1 MGAVGDLHA
10 EEPPQAL
17 RFRAPPLGQPGVG
30 DPALHLLDRARLGE
44 PGPQATPRRRDRG
57 GGESL
62 SAEPI
67 IETFPVGPLQC
78 NCTVIADPV
87 SREAIVIDPGDEPER
102 ILRALESAKLKP
114 VALLHT
120 HAHLDH
126 ITASRAVKESTGAP
140 IRLHPADRPLYDA
153 LPEQAAFFGLR
164 AEAPLPP
171 DAPLADAERIHFGP
185 YTLRAIH
192 TPGHTPGSTCFV
204 LEGNHPILFAGDT
217 LFRRSIGRTDLWG
230 GDTDAILA
238 SIREKL
244 FVLPGDIP
252 VVCGHGP
259 GTTIDEEKRL
269 NPFAA
274 V

>member
-1 MGAVGDLHA
+1 V
-10 EEPPQAL
+10 
-17 RFRAPPLGQPGVG
+17 
-30 DPALHLLDRARLGE
+30 
-44 PGPQATPRRRDRG
+44 
-57 GGESL
+57 

-87 SREAIVIDPGDEPER
+87 SREAVVIDPGDEPER
-102 ILRALESAKLKP
+102 ILRALASAKLTP
-114 VALLHT
+114 VALVHT

-126 ITASRAVKESTGAP
+126 ITGSRAVKEATGAP

-153 LPEQAAFFGLR
+153 LPEQAAFFGLQ
-164 AEAPLPP
+164 AQAPLPP
-171 DAPLADAERIHFGP
+171 DTPLSDGERIHFGP
-185 YTLRAIH
+185 YVLRAVH
-192 TPGHTPGSTCFV
+192 TPGHTPGSTCFL
-204 LEGNHPILFAGDT
+204 LEGDHPMLFAGDT

-230 GDTDAILA
+230 GDTDTILA

-244 FVLPGDIP
+244 FKLPGDVP

>member
-1 MGAVGDLHA
+1 VSA
-10 EEPPQAL
+10 
-17 RFRAPPLGQPGVG
+17 APLV
-30 DPALHLLDRARLGE
+30 
-44 PGPQATPRRRDRG
+44 
-57 GGESL
+57 
-62 SAEPI
+62 
-67 IETFPVGPLQC
+67 ETFPVGPLQC
-78 NCTVIADPV
+78 NCTILADPV
-87 SREAIVIDPGDEPER
+87 TREAVVIDPGDEPER
-102 ILRALESAKLKP
+102 ILRALEAAGLSP

-126 ITASRAVKESTGAP
+126 ITGSRAVKEATRAP
-140 IRLHPADRPLYDA
+140 IRLHAADRPLYDA

-164 AEAPLPP
+164 ADAPLPP
-171 DAPLADAERIHFGP
+171 DSPLEDGERIRFGP
-185 YTLRAIH
+185 YAVRAIH

-204 LEGNHPILFAGDT
+204 LEGDDPVLFAGDT

-244 FVLPGDIP
+244 FTLDGGMP

-259 GTTIDEEKRL
+259 GTTVDEEKRL

-274 V
+274 I

>member
-1 MGAVGDLHA
+1 MSAAG
-10 EEPPQAL
+10 
-17 RFRAPPLGQPGVG
+17 PL
-30 DPALHLLDRARLGE
+30 
-44 PGPQATPRRRDRG
+44 
-57 GGESL
+57 
-62 SAEPI
+62 

-78 NCTVIADPV
+78 NCTILADPV
-87 SREAIVIDPGDEPER
+87 SRQAVVIDPGEEPER
-102 ILRALESAKLKP
+102 ILRALEAAKLEP

-126 ITASRAVKESTGAP
+126 ITASRAVKEATGAP

-171 DAPLADAERIHFGP
+171 DAPLADGERIPFGP
-185 YTLRAIH
+185 YTLRTIH

-204 LEGNHPILFAGDT
+204 LEGDYPVLFAGDT

-244 FVLPGDIP
+244 FKLESGVP

-259 GTTIDEEKRL
+259 STTIGEEKRL
-269 NPFAA
+269 NPFAGL
-274 V
+274 